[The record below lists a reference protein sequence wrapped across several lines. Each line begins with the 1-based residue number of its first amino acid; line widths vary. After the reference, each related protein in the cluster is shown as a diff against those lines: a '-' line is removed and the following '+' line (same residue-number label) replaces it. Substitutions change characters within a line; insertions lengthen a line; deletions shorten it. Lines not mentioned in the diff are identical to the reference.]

1 MSRIIR
7 RAFSAFP
14 PRAGPSTTPSPATLF
29 PSASSVASTLPQAV
43 RRRRAEHPP
52 HPQSSASPLSD
63 ADLHDPTSGK
73 KFPLGLEKEYQDLLN
88 VADFGAGIDDA
99 SLRGLFLKG
108 TAEWKSRVRG
118 FAPRG
123 RTGRHDYLLG
133 VMGGKKLDQEVAQVG
148 EGEEA
153 IATTTTTSADP
164 DQIVGQRIYLPNIQ
178 IRLMRNHTPPGQSY
192 DPNIATFRIPP
203 SMTKTDLRSYL
214 LAVYNLKVSFI
225 RTDNYIGEIG
235 RSRTGEVIRKGGSSK
250 TYKRA
255 VVGLYEPFHYPDD
268 MEELYAQGARTG
280 KGDEAALARD
290 RWLQENYSL
299 RTSEEM
305 RKRAMF
311 KYYKGSRWRSRT
323 HANLGNTVKE
333 IMKRRK
339 EREEKVTEEVKR
351 RYAAIAQG
359 SATGAEGE
367 QVVQTA

>member
-1 MSRIIR
+1 MSRVIR

-14 PRAGPSTTPSPATLF
+14 PRAGPSSLPAPATLF
-29 PSASSVASTLPQAV
+29 PSASSATSTLPQSV

-52 HPQSSASPLSD
+52 HPQSAPSPLSD
-63 ADLHDPTSGK
+63 PELHDPSSGK
-73 KFPLGLEKEYQDLLN
+73 RFPLELEKDYRDLISSSEFP
-88 VADFGAGIDDA
+88 DGGDDA
-99 SLRGLFLKG
+99 QLRGLFLKG

-123 RTGRHDYLLG
+123 RTGRHEYLLG
-133 VMGGKKLDQEVAQVG
+133 VMGGQKLTSSHGG
-148 EGEEA
+148 EGEGEPTPTSTSA
-153 IATTTTTSADP
+153 SADP
-164 DQIVGQRIYLPNIQ
+164 NQIVGQRIYLPNIQ

-192 DPNIATFRIPP
+192 DPFIATFRIPP

-214 LAVYNLKVSFI
+214 LAVYNLKVTFI
-225 RTDNYIGEIG
+225 RTDNYIGEVG
-235 RSRTGEVIRKGGSSK
+235 RSRTGEIKRKGGSSN

-255 VVGLYEPFHYPDD
+255 VVGLNEPFHYPDD
-268 MEELYAQGARTG
+268 MEELYAQGAKSG
-280 KGDEAALARD
+280 KGDEPALARD
-290 RWLQENYSL
+290 KWLEQNYSL

-339 EREEKVTEEVKR
+339 EREDKVTEEVKR
-351 RYAAIAQG
+351 RYALVSQA
-359 SATGAEGE
+359 SVPAEGE
-367 QVVQTA
+367 QVAQAA